1 MAKVDLQ
8 TPSEIIEKFEHL
20 EFPFIFQKTVVTED
34 MMQEHMRKL
43 AENGNRTFPKEA
55 LCLTWNAE
63 NFLGVTPLLRF
74 YLNIG
79 MKITKIHYAVNY
91 TRNRPFK
98 KFVDDM
104 VAVRVAAVGKNDP
117 LGQRAKF
124 TLNSMAGRFG

>member
-1 MAKVDLQ
+1 MRQFAK
-8 TPSEIIEKFEHL
+8 E
-20 EFPFIFQKTVVTED
+20 
-34 MMQEHMRKL
+34 
-43 AENGNRTFPKEA
+43 GNRKFPVEA

-63 NFLGVTPLLRF
+63 NFLGVTPLLKF

-79 MKITKIHYAVNY
+79 IKITKIHYAVNY
-91 TRNRPFK
+91 TRGRPFK

-124 TLNSMAGRFG
+124 TLNSMAGRFGMNLERHRQCSFVHEKDLASFGLIINMTFIYY